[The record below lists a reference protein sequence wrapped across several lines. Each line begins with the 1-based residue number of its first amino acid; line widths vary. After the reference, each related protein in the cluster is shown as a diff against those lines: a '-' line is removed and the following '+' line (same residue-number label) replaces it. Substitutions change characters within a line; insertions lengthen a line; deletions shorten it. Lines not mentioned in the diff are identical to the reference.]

1 MAVYEHRA
9 RSRGYEA
16 EEHPQCRRLAR
27 SVRAEEAGDTARDG
41 VEIEMVDS
49 ENSCTESLG
58 QCPRLDG
65 RHKELGS
72 SFRPTATGP
81 KSPYFSAGIVP
92 GRHVALFV
100 IQ

>member
-1 MAVYEHRA
+1 
-9 RSRGYEA
+9 
-16 EEHPQCRRLAR
+16 
-27 SVRAEEAGDTARDG
+27 
-41 VEIEMVDS
+41 MVDGEDS
-49 ENSCTESLG
+49 SAEALRQTPSL
-58 QCPRLDG
+58 DS

-92 GRHVALFV
+92 GRRVALFV